1 VRAAL
6 RAFVVAAGLALAVLG
21 SAPSAG
27 AQTTTTIPPIPVTGG
42 GGTTATTAPAP
53 AAAEDAGT
61 AGMADTGLA
70 TDRLVPFG
78 FVLIGAGAALDAVAR
93 RRPKQRLVLG

>member
-1 VRAAL
+1 MRPAL
-6 RAFVVAAGLALAVLG
+6 RALVVAAGVALVALV
-21 SAPSAG
+21 SASSAG

-42 GGTTATTAPAP
+42 GGTTAPTTTAPP
-53 AAAEDAGT
+53 AQQAAGD
-61 AGMADTGLA
+61 DLPSTGLG